1 MSTWHKMSVKLWH
14 KLFIRNTHAIFG
26 VPNHSS
32 LQIFDKTQAGVFSI
46 SAQVNKNCQKSRTSS
61 DIDMKLGLLTEL
73 GKRNTATSKKLTIAS
88 C

>member
-1 MSTWHKMSVKLWH
+1 MSVKLWH
-14 KLFIRNTHAIFG
+14 KLFIRNTHAIFS

-32 LQIFDKTQAGVFSI
+32 LQILDKTQAGVFSI
-46 SAQVNKNCQKSRTSS
+46 SAQVNKNCHKSRTSS